1 MTLLRSTAAIV
12 LALGVTFAM
21 PALAQKKY
29 DTGASDTE
37 IKVGQTIPLSGPASA
52 YGSIGKVQAAYIRM
66 VNEQGG
72 INGRKIN
79 LIQYDD
85 AYSPPKTV
93 EQVRKLVES
102 DEVFTTFQIIG
113 TPPNAAVQKY
123 LNDKK
128 VPQLLASTGATRF
141 TDPKN
146 FPWTIAFNPNYQ
158 SEAHIYAKFILAN
171 HPNAKIGIL
180 YQNDDLGKDYVKGLK
195 DGLGAKA
202 SNMIVAEASYE
213 LSDPTVDSQMVTL
226 KASGA
231 DLFYNITTPKFGAQA
246 IKKAAELGWK
256 PVQILDINA
265 TPVSQTLV
273 PAGLENAKGI
283 ISVNYG
289 KDPLDPQWSDDEG
302 MKRYKAFMA
311 KYAPAE
317 DANSGIATYGYSTAA
332 LLVQILKQC
341 GDNLTRVNVM
351 TQATNIKDF
360 VADLALPGMATST
373 TPDDWRINKQFQMM
387 RFDGRGLRQS
397 HHAVFGRHVVRGCRQ
412 TNQSGDRGCVDDG
425 SAALS
430 QHLRNLVLQAQEYA
444 REIDSQHGV
453 ERGLTEFVQALASRA
468 NGSSGN
474 AGIVERAVDPP
485 IGGDGARH
493 HRGHIGFHGYVA
505 PDRNGLTAGRVDQG
519 DGCSRVLLGT
529 VGHRHARALAC
540 HRKRSRPSDARGPA
554 GHQRHLAIENACHV
568 IFLLPCKNGPQRT
581 LRLRKEDRCEFQRV
595 APLPLDQG

>member
-1 MTLLRSTAAIV
+1 MTHFRWTAAIV
-12 LALGVTFAM
+12 LALSATFAM

-29 DTGASDTE
+29 DTGASDTD
-37 IKVGQTIPLSGPASA
+37 IKIGQTIPLSGPASA
-52 YGSIGKVQAAYIRM
+52 YGGIGKVQAAYIRM
-66 VNEQGG
+66 INEQGG

-123 LNDKK
+123 LNERK

-171 HPNAKIGIL
+171 YPNTRIAIL

-202 SNMIVAEASYE
+202 SMIVAEQSYE

-265 TPVSQTLV
+265 TPVSQTLI
-273 PAGLENAKGI
+273 PAGLENAKDI

-289 KDPLDPQWSDDEG
+289 KDPLDPQWANDEG

-317 DANSGIATYGYSTAA
+317 DANSGIATYGYSTAT
-332 LLVQILKQC
+332 LLVQIIKQC
-341 GDNLTRVNVM
+341 GDNLTRENLM
-351 TQATNIKDF
+351 KQATNIQAF
-360 VADLALPGMATST
+360 IADLALPGMTVST

-387 RFDGRGLRQS
+387 KFDGQRWVL
-397 HHAVFGRHVVRGCRQ
+397 FGPIVTDEYK
-412 TNQSGDRGCVDDG
+412 TN
-425 SAALS
+425 
-430 QHLRNLVLQAQEYA
+430 
-444 REIDSQHGV
+444 
-453 ERGLTEFVQALASRA
+453 
-468 NGSSGN
+468 
-474 AGIVERAVDPP
+474 
-485 IGGDGARH
+485 
-493 HRGHIGFHGYVA
+493 
-505 PDRNGLTAGRVDQG
+505 
-519 DGCSRVLLGT
+519 
-529 VGHRHARALAC
+529 
-540 HRKRSRPSDARGPA
+540 
-554 GHQRHLAIENACHV
+554 
-568 IFLLPCKNGPQRT
+568 
-581 LRLRKEDRCEFQRV
+581 
-595 APLPLDQG
+595 

>member
-1 MTLLRSTAAIV
+1 MNLFRSTAAV
-12 LALGVTFAM
+12 ALALGITFAM

-52 YGSIGKVQAAYIRM
+52 YGSIGKVQAAYLRM
-66 VNEQGG
+66 INEQGG

-93 EQVRKLVES
+93 EQVRKLVEG
-102 DEVFTTFQIIG
+102 DEVLTTFQIIG

-158 SEAHIYAKFILAN
+158 SEGHIYAKYILAN
-171 HPNAKIGIL
+171 HPNAKIAIL
-180 YQNDDLGKDYVKGLK
+180 YQNDDLGKDYVKGLE
-195 DGLGAKA
+195 DALGAK
-202 SNMIVAEASYE
+202 SSMIVAKASYE

-231 DLFYNITTPKFGAQA
+231 DLFYDITTPKFGAQA

-256 PVQILDINA
+256 PVHILDINA

-273 PAGLENAKGI
+273 PAGLDNAKDI

-289 KDPLDPQWSDDEG
+289 KDPLDPQWADDEG
-302 MKRYKAFMA
+302 MKRYKAFML

-332 LLVQILKQC
+332 LLAHIVKQC
-341 GDNLTRVNVM
+341 GDDLTRANLM
-351 TQATNIKDF
+351 KQATNIKGY
-360 VADLALPGMATST
+360 VADLALPGMTTTT

-387 RFDGRGLRQS
+387 KFDGQRWVL
-397 HHAVFGRHVVRGCRQ
+397 FGPILTDEYK
-412 TNQSGDRGCVDDG
+412 TN
-425 SAALS
+425 
-430 QHLRNLVLQAQEYA
+430 
-444 REIDSQHGV
+444 
-453 ERGLTEFVQALASRA
+453 
-468 NGSSGN
+468 
-474 AGIVERAVDPP
+474 
-485 IGGDGARH
+485 
-493 HRGHIGFHGYVA
+493 
-505 PDRNGLTAGRVDQG
+505 
-519 DGCSRVLLGT
+519 
-529 VGHRHARALAC
+529 
-540 HRKRSRPSDARGPA
+540 
-554 GHQRHLAIENACHV
+554 
-568 IFLLPCKNGPQRT
+568 
-581 LRLRKEDRCEFQRV
+581 
-595 APLPLDQG
+595 